1 MATMDIFEGDA
12 FTIVELTRA
21 LENIPFKPALLSGSN
36 LFSPRGVR
44 SRTVVIESRDGTLSL
59 IPFSERGSAYE
70 QQVPDR
76 REMRAFVCRQ
86 FKKQDVIWASEVQSV
101 RDFGSESATQQVQ
114 TEVAYRLRK
123 LRQDAETT
131 FEYHLL
137 NGIQGIVKDPKDNAT
152 VVNYFTEFGISPA
165 AEIDFDLDNASPAS
179 GALRKRCQALIEDVE
194 ASMGGLSAGAVQ
206 VRAECGSAFFA
217 DLVAHKEVRE
227 TYLNTAA
234 AADLRGRVADEVSF
248 GGITFRRYRG
258 GVGFGVPT
266 DKAFFFPE
274 GIEGLFEIYY
284 APADTFETVN
294 TLGQQLYAR
303 TIPDRD
309 RDEWVRLEIESN
321 PLPICTRPQVLRS
334 GAADLMTAFAAALD
348 ALFADGNIARDA
360 VHIADGGVQVL
371 VRVVTRRADEVTGFG
386 EARLWSETTRLD
398 LRVAEVPNP
407 RPGDRI
413 EIDGEAFLIQGEPVR
428 DRERLVWTVDL
439 RPA

>member
-21 LENIPFKPALLSGSN
+21 LENIPYKPALLSGSN

-86 FKKQDVIWASEVQSV
+86 FKKQDVLWASEIQSV

-137 NGIQGIVKDPKDNAT
+137 NGIQGLVKDPKDHAT

-179 GALRKRCQALIEDVE
+179 GALRKRCQALIESVE
-194 ASMGGLSAGAVQ
+194 DSMGGFSAGAVQ
-206 VRAECGSAFFA
+206 IRAECGSAFFA

-258 GVGFGVPT
+258 GVGFTVPT
-266 DKAFFFPE
+266 DKAFFYPE

-294 TLGQQLYAR
+294 TLGQPLYAR

-321 PLPICTRPQVLRS
+321 PLPICTRPQVLRQ
-334 GAADLMTAFAAALD
+334 
-348 ALFADGNIARDA
+348 AR
-360 VHIADGGVQVL
+360 
-371 VRVVTRRADEVTGFG
+371 RT
-386 EARLWSETTRLD
+386 
-398 LRVAEVPNP
+398 
-407 RPGDRI
+407 
-413 EIDGEAFLIQGEPVR
+413 
-428 DRERLVWTVDL
+428 
-439 RPA
+439 

>member
-36 LFSPRGVR
+36 LFSNRGVR
-44 SRTVVIESRDGTLSL
+44 TRTVMIESRDGTLSL

-70 QQVPDR
+70 SQIPER

-86 FKKQDVIWASEVQSV
+86 FKKQDVLWASEIQSV
-101 RDFGSESATQQVQ
+101 RDFGSESAVQQVQ
-114 TEVAYRLRK
+114 TEVAHKLRR
-123 LRQDAETT
+123 LRQDAEFT

-137 NGIQGIVKDPKDNAT
+137 NGIQGIVKDPKDHAT
-152 VVNYFTEFGISPA
+152 VVNYFTEFIIAPSP
-165 AEIDFDLDNASPAS
+165 EIDFDLDNASPGS

-194 ASMGGLSAGAVQ
+194 GSMGGLAAGAVQ
-206 VRAECGSAFFA
+206 VPGECGSAFFA

-258 GVGFGVPT
+258 GNGFGVPT
-266 DKAFFFPE
+266 DKAFFYPE

-294 TLGQQLYAR
+294 TLGLPLYAR
-303 TIPDRD
+303 MIPDRD

-334 GAADLMTAFAAALD
+334 
-348 ALFADGNIARDA
+348 AR
-360 VHIADGGVQVL
+360 
-371 VRVVTRRADEVTGFG
+371 RT
-386 EARLWSETTRLD
+386 
-398 LRVAEVPNP
+398 
-407 RPGDRI
+407 
-413 EIDGEAFLIQGEPVR
+413 
-428 DRERLVWTVDL
+428 
-439 RPA
+439 

>member
-12 FTIVELTRA
+12 FTIIELTRA

-70 QQVPDR
+70 QQIPER
-76 REMRAFVCRQ
+76 RDMRAFVCRQ
-86 FKKQDVIWASEVQSV
+86 FKKQDVLWASEIQSV

-114 TEVAYRLRK
+114 TEVAHRLRR

-131 FEYHLL
+131 FEFHLL
-137 NGIQGIVKDPKDNAT
+137 NGIQGKVLDPRDNAT
-152 VVNYFTEFGISPA
+152 VIDYFTEFGIGAA
-165 AEIDFDLDNASPAS
+165 AEIDFDLDNATPAS

-194 ASMGGLSAGAVQ
+194 SSMGGLAAGAVQ
-206 VRAECGSAFFA
+206 VRAECGSVFFS

-258 GVGFGVPT
+258 GAGFRIPT
-266 DKAFFFPE
+266 DKAYFYPE
-274 GIEGLFEIYY
+274 GIDGLFEIYY

-294 TLGQQLYAR
+294 TLGLPLYAR

-334 GAADLMTAFAAALD
+334 
-348 ALFADGNIARDA
+348 AR
-360 VHIADGGVQVL
+360 
-371 VRVVTRRADEVTGFG
+371 RT
-386 EARLWSETTRLD
+386 
-398 LRVAEVPNP
+398 
-407 RPGDRI
+407 
-413 EIDGEAFLIQGEPVR
+413 
-428 DRERLVWTVDL
+428 
-439 RPA
+439 

>member
-1 MATMDIFEGDA
+1 
-12 FTIVELTRA
+12 
-21 LENIPFKPALLSGSN
+21 
-36 LFSPRGVR
+36 
-44 SRTVVIESRDGTLSL
+44 
-59 IPFSERGSAYE
+59 
-70 QQVPDR
+70 
-76 REMRAFVCRQ
+76 MRAFVCRQ
-86 FKKQDVIWASEVQSV
+86 FKKQDVLWASEIQSV

-137 NGIQGIVKDPKDNAT
+137 NGIQGRVLDPKDHAT
-152 VVNYFTEFGISPA
+152 VVNYFTEFGITPA

-179 GALRKRCQALIEDVE
+179 GALRKRCQALIESVE
-194 ASMGGLSAGAVQ
+194 DSMGGLSAGAVQ
-206 VRAECGSAFFA
+206 IRAECGSAFFA

-248 GGITFRRYRG
+248 GGIAFRRYRG
-258 GVGFGVPT
+258 GVGFTVPA
-266 DKAFFFPE
+266 DKAFFYPE

-294 TLGQQLYAR
+294 TLGQPLYAR

-334 GAADLMTAFAAALD
+334 
-348 ALFADGNIARDA
+348 AR
-360 VHIADGGVQVL
+360 
-371 VRVVTRRADEVTGFG
+371 RT
-386 EARLWSETTRLD
+386 
-398 LRVAEVPNP
+398 
-407 RPGDRI
+407 
-413 EIDGEAFLIQGEPVR
+413 
-428 DRERLVWTVDL
+428 
-439 RPA
+439 